1 MPTHSQQ
8 VQTTEIGPA
17 ERAEPRLIDCLNEKL
32 AELMSQGFDVLW
44 IECSRDDLT
53 RLVREDPDEAI
64 RLDPDP
70 AVDRAWYGGVE
81 IRHTAE
87 RELTWVFLKGEVE
100 GGEIS
105 AHIVS
110 LPDPPAES

>member
-1 MPTHSQQ
+1 M
-8 VQTTEIGPA
+8 
-17 ERAEPRLIDCLNEKL
+17 AEPRLLDCLNEKL
-32 AELMSQGFDVLW
+32 AELMGKGFDVLW
-44 IECSRDDLT
+44 IECSKDHLT
-53 RLVREDPDEAI
+53 RLVVEDTDAI

-70 AVDRAWYGGVE
+70 VVDRAWYGGVE

-100 GGEIS
+100 DGEVS

-110 LPDPPAES
+110 LPDPSTRF